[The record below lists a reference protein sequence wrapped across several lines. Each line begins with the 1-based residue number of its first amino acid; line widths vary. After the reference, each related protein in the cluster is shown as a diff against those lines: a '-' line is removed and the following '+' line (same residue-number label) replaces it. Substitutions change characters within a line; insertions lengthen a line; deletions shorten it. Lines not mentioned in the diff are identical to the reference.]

1 MEVTKQHLNKQL
13 NEVQQ
18 LLWSGAL
25 DEVDKAHNII
35 ADLIKDIDTP
45 QAQARVNLPNLQ
57 TSFTKNILRTFKIF
71 SRFMDKP
78 SNLHIQREYNRY
90 MSPHEFSRGRTSR
103 YSSHPNFVYTV
114 PGKTEAKVERF
125 VIKVLRSLFKFPPRR
140 HKSQYSQTLRSGKKI
155 PDLYKL
161 LP

>member
-1 MEVTKQHLNKQL
+1 MEMTKQHLNKQL

-57 TSFTKNILRTFKIF
+57 TSFTK
-71 SRFMDKP
+71 
-78 SNLHIQREYNRY
+78 
-90 MSPHEFSRGRTSR
+90 
-103 YSSHPNFVYTV
+103 
-114 PGKTEAKVERF
+114 
-125 VIKVLRSLFKFPPRR
+125 R
-140 HKSQYSQTLRSGKKI
+140 H
-155 PDLYKL
+155 
-161 LP
+161 